1 MKGKP
6 LHALKFFLH
15 LACKAKQKRLCASCS
30 MHKNVKVINTTKYL
44 PEIVEYS
51 TNLVS
56 VRGTNLVVDQGRT
69 QGEG

>member
-1 MKGKP
+1 
-6 LHALKFFLH
+6 
-15 LACKAKQKRLCASCS
+15 